1 MKHHDLPPQLRETK
15 QPEPPPLF
23 EQLPAEPPEAA
34 GELPLPE
41 PPPREPE
48 PFLRRS

>member
-1 MKHHDLPPQLRETK
+1 MKHNDLPPQFREPK

-23 EQLPAEPPEAA
+23 EELTVEPPDAGGEA
-34 GELPLPE
+34 PLP

-48 PFLRRS
+48 PFLRRG